1 MRFALLMLCG
11 VDFQLAIYGFTGFG
25 GQSRTMSQSP
35 YDARQRAEEY
45 QQPAIDQEKSP
56 ETASKTRS
64 EKEWR
69 DLISQRIEEA
79 MAAGAF
85 DNLPGK
91 GKPINVGPE
100 PFVPADMQMANSLLK
115 SNQLSPAWISD
126 RNEML
131 AAVSQMRQQIAGI
144 AAEYARAFTAT
155 SDVDRRTQL
164 GQAWHA
170 QVERWRQEVTS
181 LNRRIEIHNLKL
193 PLAHLEIFKVSL
205 EEELRGFTV
214 YDTL

>member
-1 MRFALLMLCG
+1 
-11 VDFQLAIYGFTGFG
+11 
-25 GQSRTMSQSP
+25 MSQPP

-45 QQPAIDQEKSP
+45 RQPEVDQEKSP
-56 ETASKTRS
+56 AATSKTRS
-64 EKEWR
+64 EKEWS

-79 MAAGAF
+79 IAAGVF

-91 GKPINVGPE
+91 GKPINVAPE

-115 SNQLSPAWISD
+115 GNNLSPAWISD

-131 AAVSQMRQQIAGI
+131 AAVAQMRQQIAGI
-144 AAEYARAFTAT
+144 ATEYDQAFTAT
-155 SDVDRRTQL
+155 SDVNRRVQLSQAWRTQI
-164 GQAWHA
+164 
-170 QVERWRQEVTS
+170 ERWRQEVTA
-181 LNRRIEIHNLKL
+181 LNRRIDIHNLKL

-214 YDTL
+214 HDSL

>member
-1 MRFALLMLCG
+1 
-11 VDFQLAIYGFTGFG
+11 
-25 GQSRTMSQSP
+25 MSQSP

-45 QQPAIDQEKSP
+45 RQPKVDQEKSP
-56 ETASKTRS
+56 SVTSKTRS

-131 AAVSQMRQQIAGI
+131 AAVAQMRQQIANS
-144 AAEYARAFTAT
+144 AAEYTQAFTAT

-164 GQAWHA
+164 DQTWRA
-170 QVERWRQEVTS
+170 QVERWRQEITA
-181 LNRRIEIHNLKL
+181 LNRRIDIHNLSL

-205 EEELRGFTV
+205 EEELRGFTI
-214 YDTL
+214 YDLRITTEELRS

>member
-1 MRFALLMLCG
+1 
-11 VDFQLAIYGFTGFG
+11 
-25 GQSRTMSQSP
+25 MSQP
-35 YDARQRAEEY
+35 PHDARQRAEEY
-45 QQPAIDQEKSP
+45 RQPKVDQEKSP
-56 ETASKTRS
+56 SVTSKTRS

-131 AAVSQMRQQIAGI
+131 AAVAQMRQQIANS
-144 AAEYARAFTAT
+144 AAEYAQAFTAT

-164 GQAWHA
+164 DQTWRAE
-170 QVERWRQEVTS
+170 VERWRQEITA
-181 LNRRIEIHNLKL
+181 LNRRIDIHNLSL

-205 EEELRGFTV
+205 EEELRGFTI
-214 YDTL
+214 YDLRITTEELRS

>member
-1 MRFALLMLCG
+1 
-11 VDFQLAIYGFTGFG
+11 
-25 GQSRTMSQSP
+25 MSQSK

-45 QQPAIDQEKSP
+45 QQPVVDQEKS
-56 ETASKTRS
+56 TTTSKTRS

-91 GKPINVGPE
+91 GKPIDVGPE

-131 AAVSQMRQQIAGI
+131 AAVAQMRQQIVGI
-144 AAEYARAFTAT
+144 AAEYAQAFTAT
-155 SDVDRRTQL
+155 SDADRRTQL
-164 GQAWHA
+164 GQAWRT
-170 QVERWRQEVTS
+170 QIERWRGEVAA
-181 LNRRIEIHNLKL
+181 LNRRIDIHNLSL

-214 YDTL
+214 YDLRFTDYDVNRKS